1 MSVIGSMVSLV
12 DGTVDG
18 MNKGSL
24 GGWPSLTVGTG
35 SPIIRLGSVMTPASA
50 SGPGLYW
57 DRSNLDLYVATT
69 AGEWAKY
76 AAE

>member
-18 MNKGSL
+18 MTSSSL
-24 GGWPSLTVGTG
+24 EAYPTLTVGMG
-35 SPIIRLGSVMTPASA
+35 SPMARLGSVMSPAST
-50 SGPGLYW
+50 SGPALYW

-69 AGEWAKY
+69 VGEWAKY